1 MVLFHLLATSQFKA
15 NVKRAHLY
23 YITLYSYLCYYIQ
36 ACKKSVKHYTTTVWG
51 NACCGFKNKSANR
64 HKVASGCFK
73 FICLCLSGG
82 VLMINHAANG
92 NLMTVAPSW
101 MAWVPSSTVEF
112 GYFYFLFLNFVN
124 IKKKPISGVNW
135 ALSYYY
141 FIIQMALEERYLWYV
156 DFLNIS
162 FIKKKTYP
170 SRINSPGIS

>member
-1 MVLFHLLATSQFKA
+1 MQKGHI
-15 NVKRAHLY
+15 
-23 YITLYSYLCYYIQ
+23 YITLLFIPICVITFRLV
-36 ACKKSVKHYTTTVWG
+36 KSQWNITLLQFEGMRVVDLRINQQT
-51 NACCGFKNKSANR
+51 NR

-82 VLMINHAANG
+82 VLMINHAAKE

-162 FIKKKTYP
+162 FIKKKNL
-170 SRINSPGIS
+170 SIQN

>member
-1 MVLFHLLATSQFKA
+1 
-15 NVKRAHLY
+15 
-23 YITLYSYLCYYIQ
+23 
-36 ACKKSVKHYTTTVWG
+36 
-51 NACCGFKNKSANR
+51 
-64 HKVASGCFK
+64 
-73 FICLCLSGG
+73 
-82 VLMINHAANG
+82 MINHAAKE

-162 FIKKKTYP
+162 FIKKKNL
-170 SRINSPGIS
+170 SIQN